1 MPLTQLQQ
9 FEAKGIQIMREVL
22 AETDNP
28 VRVYAIGKDSAVRQ
42 AVAQYGVD
50 AACAGALRRKRRH

>member
-1 MPLTQLQQ
+1 
-9 FEAKGIQIMREVL
+9 MREVL